1 VRGRQTSTRRKCH
14 ETHIRCSGKHPFERD
29 ARRRHAAAELTLFT
43 QPEFAGR
50 QMTFRG
56 ESRDL
61 AGSGIADQASSAV
74 VRSGRW
80 EVCTQ
85 PHFGG
90 DCMILGRGNYPRL
103 DDKIFHRIESVRELS
118 AVASEE
124 RTYPVDRYARYSAL
138 EVYTLPGF
146 RGQSMK
152 FDDEAT
158 SLDRAATDEGLRA
171 SSFARAG
178 GNCAPTRTSTATAAP
193 LHPAAI
199 RDSGASQDRRSAR

>member
-1 VRGRQTSTRRKCH
+1 MKRTSVVAAS
-14 ETHIRCSGKHPFERD
+14 ILSSVMLAG
-29 ARRRHAAAELTLFT
+29 AAQAAELTLYT
-43 QPEFAGR
+43 QPEFAGT

-61 AGSGIADQASSAV
+61 SGSGINDQASSAV

-90 DCMILGRGNYPRL
+90 DCMILGRGNYPTL
-103 DDKIFHRIESVRELS
+103 DAKIFHRIESVREL
-118 AVASEE
+118 APVASEQ
-124 RTYPVDRYARYSAL
+124 RVYPSDRYAERGRYSAL

-158 SLDRAATDEGLRA
+158 SLDRAATDEGISSLIVREGRWQLCTDDDFNGYCRTFAPGRYPRLGRFEGTPIGSLR
-171 SSFARAG
+171 RVG
-178 GNCAPTRTSTATAAP
+178 
-193 LHPAAI
+193 
-199 RDSGASQDRRSAR
+199 

>member
-1 VRGRQTSTRRKCH
+1 MKRTTVVAASILSSVMLAGAAQ
-14 ETHIRCSGKHPFERD
+14 
-29 ARRRHAAAELTLFT
+29 AAELTLYT

-50 QMTFRG
+50 QMTFQR

-61 AGSGIADQASSAV
+61 ANSGIVDQASSAV

-90 DCMILGRGNYPRL
+90 DCMILGRGHYPRL
-103 DDKIFHRIESVRELS
+103 DARIFHRIESVREL
-118 AVASEE
+118 APVALEE
-124 RTYPVDRYARYSAL
+124 RAYPSDRYARFSAL

-152 FDDEAT
+152 FDDEAAR
-158 SLDRAATDEGLRA
+158 LDRAAIDEGISSLIVREGRWQLCTDEDFNGYCRTFAPGRYPRLGRFEGTPIGSLR
-171 SSFARAG
+171 RVG
-178 GNCAPTRTSTATAAP
+178 
-193 LHPAAI
+193 
-199 RDSGASQDRRSAR
+199 